1 VPLDMRRKGELLCV
15 TMATWPHILAKDKT
29 NILQEGLHT
38 SSAGGAGFPARG
50 SQSTGSRVSHTAL
63 AKTPCVEGGTH
74 PPSLQREDHR
84 VRRHTVASDAWSTGS
99 ASTQGDGGV
108 KYPCPLSLAPGTPR
122 CSVGKCA
129 QPTTVTLES

>member
-1 VPLDMRRKGELLCV
+1 MRIAEEC
-15 TMATWPHILAKDKT
+15 I
-29 NILQEGLHT
+29 
-38 SSAGGAGFPARG
+38 
-50 SQSTGSRVSHTAL
+50 VSHHLLTSPEQELYRTLLGPWVRGA
-63 AKTPCVEGGTH
+63 